1 MRPKRKG
8 EQTCRCEAYRFPHRK
23 YGGDCLDVQAELSR
37 EEERNLFHSM
47 SYRQRQEY
55 GRFLRSEYN

>member
-1 MRPKRKG
+1 
-8 EQTCRCEAYRFPHRK
+8 
-23 YGGDCLDVQAELSR
+23 LDVQAELSR